1 MRTWRHRNCRST
13 SPVPLRRFGLSRER
27 GATSRPR
34 RSGWWRRK
42 RHQGVVGGR
51 HFFSS
56 RSYVHWLWFSSTAAA
71 GSPDRTRR
79 IWVRGGHGSVGTV
92 PTATDCIRL
101 AWRRS
106 GSPSTWS
113 WISRPTVK
121 GCGHRMAAR
130 PFAVRRDAGQAAG
143 RGRRCR
149 SAAPRHR
156 DPAGACAPVRIPGP
170 RR

>member
-1 MRTWRHRNCRST
+1 MRTWRHRNCRCT
-13 SPVPLRRFGLSRER
+13 SPAPWRRFRLSRER
-27 GATSRPR
+27 GATS
-34 RSGWWRRK
+34 SGDGQDGGGGSR
-42 RHQGVVGGR
+42 QQAVVGGR

-56 RSYVHWLWFSSTAAA
+56 RWYVHWLWFSSTAAA

-106 GSPSTWS
+106 GPPSTWS